1 MPPPVRGRHGLLNP
15 GRHCGSSNP
24 IGPCDATPYSSL
36 RTLNSRDFHMTQLAR
51 LVNLAAVLMAVA
63 FFAAALAG

>member
-1 MPPPVRGRHGLLNP
+1 
-15 GRHCGSSNP
+15 
-24 IGPCDATPYSSL
+24 
-36 RTLNSRDFHMTQLAR
+36 MTQLAR